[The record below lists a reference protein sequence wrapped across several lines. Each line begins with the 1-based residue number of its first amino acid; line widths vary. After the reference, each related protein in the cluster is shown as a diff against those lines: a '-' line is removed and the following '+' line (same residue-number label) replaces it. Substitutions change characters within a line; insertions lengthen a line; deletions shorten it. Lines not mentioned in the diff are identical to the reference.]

1 MLVFSA
7 IFAGIVALALT
18 AVLSWYWFYY
28 PWILT
33 IPALIFV
40 AGECARLILSAL
52 ESYQE
57 LLLTNSTGEE
67 KQFLVQQGRIHGNPV
82 ADGWAG
88 AVVRKPLVI
97 QKCDQPTDRRTDG
110 GTKE

>member
-67 KQFLVQQGRIHGNPV
+67 K
-82 ADGWAG
+82 
-88 AVVRKPLVI
+88 
-97 QKCDQPTDRRTDG
+97 
-110 GTKE
+110 